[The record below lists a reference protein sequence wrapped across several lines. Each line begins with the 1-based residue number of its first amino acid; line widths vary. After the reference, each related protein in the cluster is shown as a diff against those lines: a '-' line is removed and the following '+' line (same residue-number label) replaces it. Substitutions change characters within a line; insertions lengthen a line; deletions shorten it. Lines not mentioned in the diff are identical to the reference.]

1 MLVSQMH
8 GDVEAVKVGTEVEGR
23 VFHWVYLYYY
33 KGLLFDTG
41 CVNTAHEVFEHFRER
56 EIRAVLITHHHE
68 DHIGAVNLFKRM
80 TRVFVPAESLQ
91 ILENPPDIPE
101 YRKIGWGQPESITG
115 VEVAEERMVFDG
127 VEVRT
132 IKTPGHSFDHVSY
145 LVDDRLFCGD
155 LVINTA
161 QIVCMREEDLLKTI
175 ESIERVL
182 SHDFSYAYTG
192 VGVTSREGVVG
203 T

>member
-1 MLVSQMH
+1 MLVTQMQ

-80 TRVFVPAESLQ
+80 ARVFVPAFRFLK
-91 ILENPPDIPE
+91 ILLTFQN
-101 YRKIGWGQPESITG
+101 TG
-115 VEVAEERMVFDG
+115 KLGGGSQRAL
-127 VEVRT
+127 
-132 IKTPGHSFDHVSY
+132 
-145 LVDDRLFCGD
+145 LV
-155 LVINTA
+155 
-161 QIVCMREEDLLKTI
+161 
-175 ESIERVL
+175 
-182 SHDFSYAYTG
+182 
-192 VGVTSREGVVG
+192 
-203 T
+203 